1 MPLTDPA
8 SSAFELQQASSA
20 LQRGDRSSARL
31 WAEQALRNNP
41 NEVKALIILAGI
53 SKPEECIIHLKRV
66 LEIDPQNEYA
76 RRGMHWAVEKVRQE
90 ETYRAIIQPESRP
103 QEIPSA
109 AWQPEEAPEDA
120 DEEDTQPV
128 AVSAVQAAQP
138 VPLQTQKVKL
148 KSRRKRGI
156 FLALLPWI
164 IAICVFC
171 LGITIWAGLAN
182 NWLVLAESQ
191 IPVPL
196 PAFLIPTATPT
207 ITSTPT
213 LTPTTTS
220 TSTPTSTATF
230 TPTSTSTSTPT
241 PTFTSTPT
249 ITETPVPPTETTIPV
264 IEITPIS
271 EAEQLEYSGGD
282 INYSFNDFWI
292 EVNLSQQMA
301 YAYNGETLLASFS
314 VSTGTWE
321 HPTVTGTYS
330 IYVMYRYADMSG
342 PGYYLTNVPY
352 VMYFYKGY
360 GLHGTYWHSN
370 FGVPMSHGCVNF
382 SIPDAAWI
390 YERASIGTVVNVH
403 Y

>member
-1 MPLTDPA
+1 MSLTDPA

-109 AWQPEEAPEDA
+109 AWQPEEAPEKA

-148 KSRRKRGI
+148 KTRRKRGVL
-156 FLALLPWI
+156 LALLPWI

-171 LGITIWAGLAN
+171 LGITTWTGLAN
-182 NWLVLAESQ
+182 NWLVLADCQ

-196 PAFLIPTATPT
+196 PAFLIPTTTPT

-220 TSTPTSTATF
+220 TSTPTSTATV
-230 TPTSTSTSTPT
+230 TPTSSSTSTPT
-241 PTFTSTPT
+241 STFTSTPT
-249 ITETPVPPTETTIPV
+249 ITETPVPLTETTIPV

-271 EAEQLEYSGGD
+271 EAEQPEYSGGD

-292 EVNLSQQMA
+292 EVNLNQQMA